1 MKYQLSSE
9 LPKHVRRLRSY
20 AMTRECFTL
29 LYTLAAGMYVAEKLH
44 KQIVK
49 WRYIDD
55 KIIVN
60 DN

>member
-1 MKYQLSSE
+1 
-9 LPKHVRRLRSY
+9 
-20 AMTRECFTL
+20 MTRECFTL